1 MGIMKNIAFL
11 NVISSFTWNATPF
24 MVSAF
29 TFGLYLFIDKNNFL
43 DANKAFVSLSLFNA
57 LKYVFIK
64 YNSSILFVCY
74 N

>member
-1 MGIMKNIAFL
+1 MGVMKKIAFL
-11 NVISSFTWNATPF
+11 NVISSITWNATPF

-29 TFGLYLFIDKNNFL
+29 TFGLYLFIDKNNSL

-57 LKYVFIK
+57 LKYE
-64 YNSSILFVCY
+64 SIYKIGL